1 MLKKDFMNFEK
12 IIIFTSS
19 YIINNGVFVL
29 LNELNSDIEVK
40 KVLTKKE
47 FHSTLKHSNFDYL
60 ITDNEELT
68 ELCKLNFSNIIT
80 NKKIILLGKED
91 SSFSSNLKI
100 IKRICLSAGKDEIN
114 DIFLDIFK
122 QRDSSESSEISERE
136 REIIKLVALGKTNKD
151 IAEDLFLSI
160 HTVIT
165 HRKNISKKLGIKTI
179 SGLTI
184 YAILNNIIDI
194 DDKNTNFIP

>member
-1 MLKKDFMNFEK
+1 MNFEK

-19 YIINNGVFVL
+19 YIIDNGIFVL

-40 KVLTKKE
+40 KILTKKE
-47 FHSTLKHSNFDYL
+47 FYSTLKHSNFDYL
-60 ITDNEELT
+60 VTDNEILT
-68 ELCKLNFSNIIT
+68 QIEKLNLSSIIAE
-80 NKKIILLGKED
+80 KKIILLGKKD

-100 IKRICLSAGKDEIN
+100 IKRICLTAGKDEIN
-114 DIFLDIFK
+114 EIFWDIFK
-122 QRDSSESSEISERE
+122 QRNSSENSEISERE
-136 REIIKLVALGKTNKD
+136 REIIKFVALGKTNKD
-151 IAEDLFLSI
+151 IAENLFLSI

-194 DDKNTNFIP
+194 DDKNPIS